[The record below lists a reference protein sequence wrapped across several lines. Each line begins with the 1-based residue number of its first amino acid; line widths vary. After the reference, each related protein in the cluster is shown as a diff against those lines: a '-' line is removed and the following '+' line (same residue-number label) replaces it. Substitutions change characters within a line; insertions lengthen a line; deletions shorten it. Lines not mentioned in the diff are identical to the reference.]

1 MQDDEQLRFVLFIQW
16 GSEMN
21 LLKVLVLLTLVVALS
36 SGMKK
41 IAASVNLENILRFV
55 IFNSQKN

>member
-1 MQDDEQLRFVLFIQW
+1 
-16 GSEMN
+16 MN

-41 IAASVNLENILRFV
+41 IAASVKLENILRFV